1 MAQGYEAGGHR
12 GTFLG
17 PAEDGLIGT
26 FALVPQ
32 VVIMVIM
39 ILVCPALLLF
49 LY

>member
-32 VVIMVIM
+32 VGDDGDTDSGMSGIIVI
-39 ILVCPALLLF
+39 L
-49 LY
+49 